1 MSNDLETQLISLS
14 AGLSGAGIEVRS
26 RYNPDKLLN
35 NCSLVTMAVLLG
47 TDARTI
53 LTRLGLALNPNAPG
67 LSIEEI
73 QATLERTGHKFI
85 ATKYNEKQASGG
97 GPIRSRAQG
106 IPEAVFA
113 RQKLSV
119 PRQKVGVAY
128 KRPDGSGH
136 VVVLGAAGTPY
147 RSYMDYQ
154 VKTAGQDVTKEVK
167 GCRIHL
173 MFYLEKE
180 TGEAMETD

>member
-1 MSNDLETQLISLS
+1 MS
-14 AGLSGAGIEVRS
+14 
-26 RYNPDKLLN
+26 
-35 NCSLVTMAVLLG
+35 VLLG
-47 TDARTI
+47 TDAKTL
-53 LTRLGLALNPNAPG
+53 LTRLGLTLNPNAAG

-73 QATLERTGHKFI
+73 QETLERTGHKFI
-85 ATKYNEKQASGG
+85 AVKYTEKQGSSGGG
-97 GPIRSRAQG
+97 GPIRNRPQG

-128 KRPDGSGH
+128 LRPDGTGH

-147 RSYMDYQ
+147 RSYKDYQ
-154 VKTAGQDVTKEVK
+154 VKTAGEDVTKEVK
-167 GCRIHL
+167 ECRIFL

-180 TGEAMETD
+180 TGMAGEAMDTA